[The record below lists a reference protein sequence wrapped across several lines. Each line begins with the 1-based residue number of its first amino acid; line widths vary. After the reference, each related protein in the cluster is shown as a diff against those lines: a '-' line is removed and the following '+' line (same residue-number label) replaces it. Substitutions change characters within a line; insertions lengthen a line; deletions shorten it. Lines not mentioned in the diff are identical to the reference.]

1 MHEYALEYKT
11 SHRHSQ
17 ILATEKGEIIMK
29 KSLCLVLTM
38 IMIAASLMGCG
49 GKQDG
54 KAEDQNNAKTRL
66 DMIKESGKLVV
77 GTSPDFAPSE
87 FIDNSSGKAEY
98 VGCDIEFAK
107 YIADA
112 LGVELEIKAME
123 FSAIQQAIQSGNVD
137 IGLSGFAYTEKRAE
151 AMELTDKFNIKD
163 NGGYQ
168 GVLVLKE
175 NEGKFKTKE
184 DFKGKKLA
192 GQNASLQQNLIQS
205 QLTDVEFQPVT
216 SIADGVMMVVTGK
229 VVGLAVDSNN
239 GESLIHNYPEVGIA
253 EFKFDYGDEG
263 NVIGIKKGE
272 TELLE
277 AVNKIIA
284 DVNEKGLYEQ
294 WKDDAVELA
303 KTLGID
309 MEE

>member
-1 MHEYALEYKT
+1 
-11 SHRHSQ
+11 
-17 ILATEKGEIIMK
+17 MK
-29 KSLCLVLTM
+29 KSLCMVLAA
-38 IMIAASLMGCG
+38 IMITVSLIGCG

-54 KAEDQNNAKTRL
+54 QTTDQATAKNRL
-66 DMIKESGKLVV
+66 EKIKESGKIVV

-107 YIADA
+107 YIAES
-112 LGVELEIKAME
+112 LGVELEVKAME

-137 IGLSGFAYTEKRAE
+137 IGLSGFAYTDKRAE
-151 AMELTDKFNIKD
+151 AMELTDKFNIKNKD
-163 NGGYQ
+163 GYQ

-175 NEGKFKTKE
+175 NVDTFKTKE
-184 DFKGKKLA
+184 DFAGKKLA

-205 QLTDVEFQPVT
+205 QLPEVEFQPVT

-229 VVGLAVDSNN
+229 VDGLAVDSNN
-239 GESLIHNYPEVGIA
+239 GDSLVHNYPEVGIA
-253 EFKFDYGDEG
+253 QFKFDYDREG

-272 TELLE
+272 VELLE
-277 AVNKIIA
+277 AINEIIA

-294 WKDDAVELA
+294 WKDEAVELA
-303 KTLGID
+303 NSLGIQ